1 MVYEGSVQILVAIR
15 IFWLILDSLP
25 FTVGGSTILS
35 RGLRPLIASLYYCY
49 DYCNFLTLSAQFRR
63 VKY

>member
-35 RGLRPLIASLYYCY
+35 RGLRSLYYCY